1 MSADNGV
8 YILKSPVVMSDPYRE
23 CRVLHCSAIDNIR
36 DGDGWNLAVIWEMF
50 GQCEPLPLEAA
61 RNKAF
66 ELLNKLPVCEYGI
79 REINMNRPF
88 PTAREAVEYNITELE
103 VAFHESGV
111 VNDDRPVTGRQL
123 TKVKFALIDALKTMA
138 LAQTCQK

>member
-23 CRVLHCSAIDNIR
+23 CRVLHCGAIDNIR
-36 DGDGWNLAVIWEMF
+36 DGDGWNLAVIWEWF
-50 GQCEPLPLEAA
+50 GQCTPLPLDMA

-66 ELLNKLPVCEYGI
+66 ELLNKLQVCEYGI
-79 REINMNRPF
+79 SEIDMDIPF
-88 PTAREAVEYNITELE
+88 PTAREAVNYAITELE
-103 VAFHESGV
+103 VAFHDSGV
-111 VNDDRPVTGRQL
+111 VNDDRSVTGKQL
-123 TKVKFALIDALKTMA
+123 TKIKFALIDAFKTMA